1 MIFIK
6 GIMDFI
12 RNNGGKEW
20 RRTAVTGGWLMPK
33 TDLGNVDLKTLSS
46 TEEQRV
52 SVCMEAPLVMG
63 TLLPTT
69 ASENPGTSANPREK
83 IK

>member
-33 TDLGNVDLKTLSS
+33 TDLGNVDLKTLSK
-46 TEEQRV
+46 QRSKESL
-52 SVCMEAPLVMG
+52 SVWKHLW
-63 TLLPTT
+63 
-69 ASENPGTSANPREK
+69 
-83 IK
+83 